1 MSIRTIGNR
10 IAVAALL
17 PAFKA
22 WMGTL
27 QYRAC
32 YEDPAIDPAFPECV
46 GPNLYVF
53 WHEYISFPF
62 YLRGHCNLTM
72 LLSRHR
78 DADLLS
84 LAARKMGFEFVRGST
99 KRGGMEAVRG
109 MMAAGKTHHLTITPD
124 GPRGPRRRMA
134 PGAIYLASRLRMP
147 IVVMGF
153 GYDRPWR
160 LKSWDRFAIPRP
172 FSRARAV
179 TSRACQIPADLDRE
193 GVEEYRL
200 RIEDQLNR
208 LTDEAERWA
217 SEGSRR
223 PGEKPLRRQAAA
235 RPTVTGCPRVT
246 SREETPSSVTPSDSD
261 SQDCLCEVRRM
272 PRRISA

>member
-1 MSIRTIGNR
+1 MSIRTIGNHV
-10 IAVAALL
+10 AVAAVI

-27 QYRAC
+27 QYRAW
-32 YEDPAIDPAFPECV
+32 YEDPAIDPVFPECV
-46 GPNLYVF
+46 GPNLYLF
-53 WHEYISFPF
+53 WHEYILFPF

-84 LAARKMGFEFVRGST
+84 LAARKMGFDFVRGST

-109 MMAAGKTHHLTITPD
+109 LMAAGKTHHLTITPD
-124 GPRGPRRRMA
+124 GPRGPRRCMA

-172 FSRARAV
+172 FSRARVV
-179 TSRACQIPADLDRE
+179 TSRTWQIPADLDRD
-193 GVEEYRL
+193 GVEEYRR

-208 LTDEAERWA
+208 LTDEAEQWA
-217 SEGSRR
+217 NEGSRR
-223 PGEKPLRRQAAA
+223 PGE
-235 RPTVTGCPRVT
+235 RP
-246 SREETPSSVTPSDSD
+246 
-261 SQDCLCEVRRM
+261 VRRF
-272 PRRISA
+272 RIAQG